1 VAAVAVAVAASAP
14 APISSAGRVPVRRAA
29 GALALLVLAVSL
41 VPLAA
46 PGEALVPGA
55 AAGAPRWLLGVYGGG
70 LGLDGTDYR
79 TWLWVAFAAYLGVVV
94 CAGALGGR
102 AIGAAIVVA
111 VIAFALAPPLHS
123 LDVFSYISF
132 ARLGVLHGLNPYDF
146 APSAIPHDPAA
157 LRVDDFRDATTVYG
171 PLFTLGSYPLA
182 LVGVPGALWAMKAIS
197 AGSVLGIA
205 ALVGRLAAR
214 RGLAPEPAAALVA
227 LNPLVLAHV
236 VGGPHNDGLMM
247 LALCLG
253 VYLLLDGRV
262 ASGGAGIV
270 AAVGIKAAAAFAA
283 PFALLGSPSRGRL
296 ILGVAVGAALIGLVS
311 LAAFGSSFLSGD
323 LVGPASQSHTSYHSV
338 PALLTRATGL
348 GAGASKAIMVV
359 LFAALVAYLLV
370 RTARGGDWIRA
381 AAWCGT
387 GLLLASAYVTPWYV
401 IWPLPLVAIS
411 RDRALILVTLAF
423 CAYQLSAALPTS

>member
-1 VAAVAVAVAASAP
+1 MVAAAAAAAGVSAP
-14 APISSAGRVPVRRAA
+14 APISAGRVRPRRAA

-55 AAGAPRWLLGVYGGG
+55 AAGAPRWLLGIFGGG
-70 LGLDGTDYR
+70 LGLDGGDYR
-79 TWLWVAFAAYLGVVV
+79 TWLWAAFVAYLGVVA

-102 AIGAAIVVA
+102 TIRATIIVA
-111 VIAFALAPPLHS
+111 VLLFALAPPLHS
-123 LDVFSYISF
+123 LDVFSYLSY

-146 APSAIPHDPAA
+146 APAAIPHDPAA

-197 AGSVLGIA
+197 AGSVLAIA
-205 ALVGRLAAR
+205 ALVARLAAR

-247 LALCLG
+247 LALCSG
-253 VYLLLDGRV
+253 VYLLLDGRA

-270 AAVGIKAAAAFAA
+270 AAVGIKASAAFAA
-283 PFALLGSPSRGRL
+283 PFALLGSRSRVSL
-296 ILGVAVGAALIGLVS
+296 ILGGAAAAALIGLAG
-311 LAAFGSSFLSGD
+311 LAAFGSSFLGGV
-323 LVGPASQSHTSYHSV
+323 LAGPGSQSHTSYHSV

-348 GAGASKAIMVV
+348 DIGVSKAIMLA
-359 LFAALVAYLLV
+359 LFAGLVAYLLAW
-370 RTARGGDWIRA
+370 TARGGDWIRA
-381 AAWCGT
+381 AAWCGA
-387 GLLLASAYVTPWYV
+387 GLLLASAYVTPWYL

-411 RDRALILVTLAF
+411 RDRALILLTLALS
-423 CAYQLSAALPTS
+423 AYQLSAALPAS